1 MSGSGHATFADHAA
15 FLEQAVR
22 LATQS
27 IEHGGGPFGALVV
40 QAGAVIA
47 TGINRVTLEHDP
59 TAHAEIVALRAAAR
73 FLATPKLTGC
83 ILYCSCEPCPMCLGA
98 ILWARLDAAYYAAD
112 RRAAAA
118 AGFDDERFYS
128 TLAGGPNLT
137 TTRLVPLRIPTAA
150 APFEAWLAKADR
162 IPY

>member
-1 MSGSGHATFADHAA
+1 MSGSDQATFADHAA
-15 FLEQAVR
+15 FLAQAVR

-27 IEHGGGPFGALVV
+27 IEHAGGPFGALVV

-47 TGINRVTLEHDP
+47 TGTNRVTLDHDP
-59 TAHAEIVALRAAAR
+59 TAHAEIVALRAAGR
-73 FLATPKLTGC
+73 FLGTPRLAGC

-98 ILWARLDAAYYAAD
+98 ILWARLDAAFYAAD
-112 RRAAAA
+112 RRDAAA

-137 TTRLVPLRIPTAA
+137 ATQLVPLRIPAAA
-150 APFEAWLAKADR
+150 APFAAWLAKPDR
-162 IPY
+162 VAY